1 MENENILLQTI
12 NGLLQKTIE
21 GKIPW
26 KTVNANAIR
35 WTKPGTGGA
44 TPIVVTL
51 QKQQHPQPLNP
62 QPPHLHYFLSV
73 QAQGAQAT
81 QITSLANPELKDILS
96 KLYQEAS
103 KISNSVSIQIL
114 KNLLDGL

>member
-1 MENENILLQTI
+1 MENDNILLQTI

-35 WTKPGTGGA
+35 WTKQGVGGV
-44 TPIVVTL
+44 TPVIVTL
-51 QKQQHPQPLNP
+51 QKQQHPQPANI
-62 QPPHLHYFLSV
+62 HYILTV

-81 QITSLANPELKDILS
+81 QINTLINPELKEILS
-96 KLYQEAS
+96 KLFQEAS
-103 KISNSVSIQIL
+103 KVASSVSIQIL